1 MNFTP
6 DQKRRCERFTSVFK
20 NGTFELQ
27 YACVEHLPDGRG
39 YTSGRAGFTTAAGDA
54 LELVQKYT
62 AIKADNPLA
71 KYLPELQ

>member
-1 MNFTP
+1 MLSRMKQRICLFILNI
-6 DQKRRCERFTSVFK
+6 
-20 NGTFELQ
+20 
-27 YACVEHLPDGRG
+27 G
-39 YTSGRAGFTTAAGDA
+39 YTSGRDGFTTAAGDA